1 MTIEIEYE
9 NQGATDHL
17 EEALVTEDGELKN
30 YHIRQAM
37 QLMLTDSA

>member
-9 NQGATDHL
+9 RQGATDHL
-17 EEALVTEDGELKN
+17 EQALETDDSQLKN

-37 QLMLTDSA
+37 QLMVTDSA